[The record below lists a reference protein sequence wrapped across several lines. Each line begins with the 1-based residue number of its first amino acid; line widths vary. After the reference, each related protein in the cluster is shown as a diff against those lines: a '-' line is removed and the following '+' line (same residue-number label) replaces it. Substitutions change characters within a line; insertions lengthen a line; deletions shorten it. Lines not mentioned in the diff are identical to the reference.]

1 MSKYHA
7 QYTTVDGIKFASKKE
22 ATRYRELKLLE
33 RAGVITKLRMQVPFI
48 LVDKSQFGR
57 QIKYLADFVYEED
70 GETVV
75 EDTKGFRTD
84 VYKLKKRLVAEK
96 YGIVIKET

>member
-84 VYKLKKRLVAEK
+84 VYKLKKRLMAEK